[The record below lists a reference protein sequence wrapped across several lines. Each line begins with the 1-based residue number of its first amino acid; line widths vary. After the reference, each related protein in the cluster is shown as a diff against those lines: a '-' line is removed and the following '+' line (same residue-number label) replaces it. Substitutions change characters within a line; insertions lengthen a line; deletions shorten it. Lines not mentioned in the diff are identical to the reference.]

1 MKVLQELQTQG
12 LTGPLKSQLL
22 LNETYKPMISCPKV
36 FMKTGRAGF
45 DLNED
50 GAVEPQKQTIS
61 DHEKTSK

>member
-1 MKVLQELQTQG
+1 MKVLQELQAQS
-12 LTGPLKSQLL
+12 LTGPLRSQLL
-22 LNETYKPMISCPKV
+22 LNEKYEPMISSPKA

-61 DHEKTSK
+61 DHEKT